1 MGYEFQFYCGGSGH
15 GLKRRDSRE
24 ETLANIMRQR
34 STGEQVSRISQSVC
48 TLQDFWG
55 IAKNWFYIV

>member
-34 STGEQVSRISQSVC
+34 STGEQVSRIS
-48 TLQDFWG
+48 
-55 IAKNWFYIV
+55 